1 MVWIA
6 GIAAV
11 ALLVLWLTPAE
22 TSDDVFAVALAGALA
37 ACPLAFA
44 GYGLLDHLRS
54 SNDEQA

>member
-6 GIAAV
+6 GIAV
-11 ALLVLWLTPAE
+11 V
-22 TSDDVFAVALAGALA
+22 LAGALA